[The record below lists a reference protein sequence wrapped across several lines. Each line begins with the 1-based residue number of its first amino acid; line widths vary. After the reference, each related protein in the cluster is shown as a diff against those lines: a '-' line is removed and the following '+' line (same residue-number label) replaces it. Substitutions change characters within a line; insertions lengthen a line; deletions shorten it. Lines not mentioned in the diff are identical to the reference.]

1 MIPNIYYQRFVSSC
15 AICYSMPIAEFRVY
29 VADPLIWSPYMICRE
44 CGNDNGTIVDTCV
57 ACGQSLQASMG
68 LDSEEDMEVCPQCG
82 STQSRDDRA
91 GEQSASRFCGECGN
105 QLSRADET
113 NLPVDLLSV
122 QLPTLAF
129 YDAMRL
135 IMANYMKFNGRSRR
149 SEYWWFILF
158 LLLLGLAPGI
168 GHILC
173 AVMAPPIVTLSTRR
187 LHDIGKS
194 GWSQLVL
201 WISCIGWIF
210 LLRTGNLATNSLDIP
225 SDE

>member
-1 MIPNIYYQRFVSSC
+1 
-15 AICYSMPIAEFRVY
+15 
-29 VADPLIWSPYMICRE
+29 MICRE

-68 LDSEEDMEVCPQCG
+68 LDSDEDMEICPECG

-105 QLSRADET
+105 QLRRADET

-149 SEYWWFILF
+149 SEYWWFQLF
-158 LLLLGLAPGI
+158 IIGVQLLEFLPVI
-168 GHILC
+168 GT
-173 AVMAPPIVTLSTRR
+173 PIVSVVVIVFVVPSVAVTTRR
-187 LHDIGKS
+187 LHDINKS
-194 GWSQLVL
+194 GWWQLPINFILLFSFYSMVNGGLIALPVFVMIFSL
-201 WISCIGWIF
+201 WIYWLTQKGD
-210 LLRTGNLATNSLDIP
+210 TGSNYYG
-225 SDE
+225 SDPRLHYGG